1 MIQPYLEY
9 ARDTLSDEYFRD
21 AKKGLDI
28 NKVLA
33 VGEEA
38 RKMIGR
44 TPGNIIAVRPLR
56 DGVISANLSLL

>member
-28 NKVLA
+28 NK
-33 VGEEA
+33 
-38 RKMIGR
+38 R
-44 TPGNIIAVRPLR
+44 
-56 DGVISANLSLL
+56 